1 MADKR
6 KQFIVIGLGRFGSS
20 VLIALTRAGHEVLAL
35 DTDEEIVQKMSN
47 IATHVIV
54 ADSTDEDT
62 LHALGVRNFDAAVVA
77 IGSDIEAN
85 VFTTLLLKNF
95 GIPKIIA
102 KAQNDLHGKM
112 LEKIGA
118 DHVVY
123 PEYDMG
129 QRVAHN
135 LITNSVL
142 DYIELS
148 PDLGIIEIKAPRQL
162 VGLNLV
168 EADLRNKYHVNVV
181 AIKAGDSILVPPPPE
196 RPIEITDVL
205 VVVGTN
211 KGISLLEGTCINEN

>member
-1 MADKR
+1 MREK
-6 KQFIVIGLGRFGSS
+6 KQFLIIGLGRFGSS
-20 VLIALTRAGHEVLAL
+20 VLLALTRAGYEVLAL
-35 DTDEEIVQKMSN
+35 DVDEEIVQKMSSV
-47 IATHVIV
+47 ATQVVI

-62 LHALGVRNFDAAVVA
+62 LQALGVRNFDVAVVA
-77 IGSDIEAN
+77 IGNNIEAN
-85 VFTTLLLKNF
+85 VFTTLLLKNL
-95 GIPKIIA
+95 GLPMIVA

-148 PDLGIIEIKAPRQL
+148 PEIGVVELKAPKSL
-162 VGLNLV
+162 VGLDLIG
-168 EADLRNKYHVNVV
+168 ADLRNKFEVNVV
-181 AIKAGDSILVPPPPE
+181 AIKVGDEVIAPPAPDQKINASDILV
-196 RPIEITDVL
+196 L
-205 VVVGTN
+205 VGKI
-211 KGISLLEGTCINEN
+211 KGISALENLE

>member
-1 MADKR
+1 MSKTK

-20 VLIALTRAGHEVLAL
+20 VLIALTRAGHEVLAI

-47 IATHVIV
+47 IATHVVV

-62 LHALGVRNFDAAVVA
+62 LQALGVRNFDVAVVA
-77 IGSDIEAN
+77 IGTDVEAN
-85 VFTTLLLKNF
+85 VFTTMLLKNL
-95 GIPKIIA
+95 GVPVIVA

-118 DHVVY
+118 DRVVY

-135 LITNSVL
+135 LITSSVL
-142 DYIELS
+142 EYIELS
-148 PDLGIIEIKAPRQL
+148 PEVGIIELEAPKSL
-162 VGLNLV
+162 IGVNLID
-168 EADLRNKYHVNVV
+168 ANLRSKYEVNLV
-181 AIKAGDSILVPPPPE
+181 AIKSGETVIVPPPPE
-196 RPIEITDVL
+196 RPIEENDIL

-211 KGISLLEGTCINEN
+211 EGISKLESLE

>member
-1 MADKR
+1 MSKTK

-20 VLIALTRAGHEVLAL
+20 VLIALTRAGHEVLAI

-47 IATHVIV
+47 IATHVVV

-62 LHALGVRNFDAAVVA
+62 LQALGVRNFDVAVVA
-77 IGSDIEAN
+77 IGTDVEAN
-85 VFTTLLLKNF
+85 VFTTMLLKNL
-95 GIPKIIA
+95 GVPVIVA

-118 DHVVY
+118 DRVVY

-135 LITNSVL
+135 LITSSVL
-142 DYIELS
+142 EYIELS
-148 PDLGIIEIKAPRQL
+148 PEVGIIELEAPQSL
-162 VGLNLV
+162 IGVNLID
-168 EADLRNKYHVNVV
+168 ANLRSKYEVNLV
-181 AIKAGDSILVPPPPE
+181 AIKSGETVIVPPPPE
-196 RPIEITDVL
+196 RPIEENDIL

-211 KGISLLEGTCINEN
+211 QGISELESLE

>member
-1 MADKR
+1 MAEKR
-6 KQFIVIGLGRFGSS
+6 KQYIVIGLGRFGSS

-62 LHALGVRNFDAAVVA
+62 LQALGVRNFDAAVVA
-77 IGSDIEAN
+77 IGGDIEAN

-135 LITNSVL
+135 LITSSVL

-148 PDLGIIEIKAPRQL
+148 PDLGIVEIKAPNQL
-162 VGLNLV
+162 VGLNLIQ
-168 EADLRNKYHVNVV
+168 ADLRNEYKVNVV
-181 AIKAGDSILVPPPPE
+181 AIKAGDEILVPPPPD
-196 RPIEITDVL
+196 RPIETSDVL

-211 KGISLLEGTCINEN
+211 KGISLLEGLHQ

>member
-1 MADKR
+1 MREK
-6 KQFIVIGLGRFGSS
+6 KQFLIIGLGRFGSS
-20 VLIALTRAGHEVLAL
+20 VLLALTRAGYEVLAL
-35 DTDEEIVQKMSN
+35 DVDEEIVQKMSSV
-47 IATHVIV
+47 ATQVVI

-62 LHALGVRNFDAAVVA
+62 LQALGVRNFDVAVVA
-77 IGSDIEAN
+77 IGNNIEAN
-85 VFTTLLLKNF
+85 VFTTLLLKNL
-95 GIPKIIA
+95 GLPMIVA

-148 PDLGIIEIKAPRQL
+148 PEIGVVELKAPKSL
-162 VGLNLV
+162 VGFDLIG
-168 EADLRNKYHVNVV
+168 ADLRNKFEVNVV
-181 AIKAGDSILVPPPPE
+181 AIKVGDEVIAPPAPDQKINASDILV
-196 RPIEITDVL
+196 L
-205 VVVGTN
+205 VGKI
-211 KGISLLEGTCINEN
+211 KGISALENLE

>member
-1 MADKR
+1 MREK
-6 KQFIVIGLGRFGSS
+6 KQFLIIGLGRFGSS
-20 VLIALTRAGHEVLAL
+20 VLLALTRAGYEVLAL
-35 DTDEEIVQKMSN
+35 DVDEEIVQKMSSV
-47 IATHVIV
+47 ATQVVI

-62 LHALGVRNFDAAVVA
+62 LQALGVRNFDVAVVA
-77 IGSDIEAN
+77 IGNNIEAD
-85 VFTTLLLKNF
+85 VFTTLLLKNL
-95 GIPKIIA
+95 GLPMIVA

-148 PDLGIIEIKAPRQL
+148 PEIGVVELKAPKSL
-162 VGLNLV
+162 VGLDLIG
-168 EADLRNKYHVNVV
+168 ADLRNKFEVNVV
-181 AIKAGDSILVPPPPE
+181 AIKVGDEVIAPPAPNQKINASDILV
-196 RPIEITDVL
+196 L
-205 VVVGTN
+205 VGKI
-211 KGISLLEGTCINEN
+211 KGISALENLE

>member
-1 MADKR
+1 MREK
-6 KQFIVIGLGRFGSS
+6 KQFLIIGLGRFGSS
-20 VLIALTRAGHEVLAL
+20 VLLALTRAGYEVLAL
-35 DTDEEIVQKMSN
+35 DVDEEIVQKMSSV
-47 IATHVIV
+47 ATQVVI

-62 LHALGVRNFDAAVVA
+62 LQALGVRNFDVAVVA
-77 IGSDIEAN
+77 IGNNIEAN
-85 VFTTLLLKNF
+85 VFTTLLLKNL
-95 GIPKIIA
+95 GLPMIVA

-148 PDLGIIEIKAPRQL
+148 PEIGVVELKAPKSL
-162 VGLNLV
+162 VGLDLIG
-168 EADLRNKYHVNVV
+168 ADLRNKFEVNVV
-181 AIKAGDSILVPPPPE
+181 AIKVGDEVIAPRAPNQKINASDILV
-196 RPIEITDVL
+196 L
-205 VVVGTN
+205 VGKI
-211 KGISLLEGTCINEN
+211 KGISALENLE

>member
-1 MADKR
+1 MKEK
-6 KQFIVIGLGRFGSS
+6 KQFLIIGLGRFGSS
-20 VLIALTRAGHEVLAL
+20 VLLALTRAGYEVLAI
-35 DTDEEIVQKMSN
+35 DVDEEIVQKMSSV
-47 IATHVIV
+47 ATQVVI

-62 LHALGVRNFDAAVVA
+62 LQALGVRNFDVAVVA
-77 IGSDIEAN
+77 IGNDIEAN
-85 VFTTLLLKNF
+85 VFTTLLLKNL
-95 GIPKIIA
+95 GLPMIVA

-148 PDLGIIEIKAPRQL
+148 PEIGVVELKAPKSL
-162 VGLNLV
+162 VGLDLIG
-168 EADLRNKYHVNVV
+168 ADLRNKFEVNVV
-181 AIKAGDSILVPPPPE
+181 AIKVGDEVIAPPAPDQKINASDILV
-196 RPIEITDVL
+196 L
-205 VVVGTN
+205 VGKI
-211 KGISLLEGTCINEN
+211 KGISALENLE